1 MRYGDKKP
9 IYLFIYA
16 ILVVSF
22 KVMYLQTQKIWMKDS
37 YPGSKPECLTAAA
50 DFLIHF
56 NWVLLFTEEELKQ
69 GQQPSVR

>member
-1 MRYGDKKP
+1 
-9 IYLFIYA
+9 
-16 ILVVSF
+16 
-22 KVMYLQTQKIWMKDS
+22 MYLQTQKIWMKDS